1 MMDLITVLLLTA
13 LALGSLAALLI
24 LTGVALHRM
33 WRLDWRIT
41 WRRLFAALLAIGA
54 GAALGAI
61 VAGVAGLIATPF
73 MPLAQIERLILY
85 ASFVGAA
92 FGGLWG
98 AVGLLAVRR

>member
-1 MMDLITVLLLTA
+1 MDLNTLLLVSA
-13 LALGSLAALLI
+13 LALGSLATILI
-24 LTGVALHRM
+24 LAGVVLHRV
-33 WRLDWRIT
+33 WRLEWRTT

-61 VAGVAGLIATPF
+61 VSGGAGLIATPL
-73 MPLAQIERLILY
+73 MPVAQIERLILY

-98 AVGLLAVRR
+98 AAGMLAIRH